1 MFICGLPV
9 DPGSSGVGQG
19 VEGKSSVMDIQQGKV
34 KDTAGVEKRVLG
46 DALTQRLEP
55 WHGENGLAPWRES
68 ESPGRWV

>member
-1 MFICGLPV
+1 M
-9 DPGSSGVGQG
+9 
-19 VEGKSSVMDIQQGKV
+19 EGKSSVMDIQQGKV